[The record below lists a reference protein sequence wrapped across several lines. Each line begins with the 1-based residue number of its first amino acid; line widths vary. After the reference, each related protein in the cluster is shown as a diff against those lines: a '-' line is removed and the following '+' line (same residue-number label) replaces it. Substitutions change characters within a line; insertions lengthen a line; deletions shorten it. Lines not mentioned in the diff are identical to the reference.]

1 MLNTGSILC
10 NKIEKHVPLK
20 YLAVGPWQRR
30 HDPWGP
36 QESPSL
42 PAANGTVKNNIVQ
55 LWSMP
60 ECSLLPLA
68 WALSP
73 AIKLLYLLDLQSSPS
88 LILRHQHRH
97 LVYFCIKHRPLWS
110 QDWNSLSKIP
120 QHLELSWEWDTEPV
134 RAVKVRMSDV
144 GEHFARRCHFT
155 TRPKVNIANIF
166 EQSVGLHE
174 WAKVFRGNNWVWGA
188 QNISWRNYFQLF
200 DTGTLRMLQPE
211 SYRIY
216 RVVFLTGPP

>member
-1 MLNTGSILC
+1 MDDHELFYHSQHQFLLYGSRLLRLLMFGIISWRMNLEVWTFEGIVLDLKWFFPC
-10 NKIEKHVPLK
+10 KKINGVEIVFWMPSVEYWIQLLKQEWQRDHVPLK

-42 PAANGTVKNNIVQ
+42 PAANGTVRNNIVQ

-88 LILRHQHRH
+88 LILRHQHRN
-97 LVYFCIKHRPLWS
+97 L
-110 QDWNSLSKIP
+110 D
-120 QHLELSWEWDTEPV
+120 
-134 RAVKVRMSDV
+134 
-144 GEHFARRCHFT
+144 
-155 TRPKVNIANIF
+155 
-166 EQSVGLHE
+166 
-174 WAKVFRGNNWVWGA
+174 
-188 QNISWRNYFQLF
+188 
-200 DTGTLRMLQPE
+200 
-211 SYRIY
+211 
-216 RVVFLTGPP
+216 